1 MSTIEERP
9 SSGGEEVRAAEPASK
24 PRLELTLSDREALVE
39 ARELRASQHET
50 ELDER
55 ERRLGEGHEKPTADP
70 PAAEDDDRSVASTF
84 AAIALDLFSAGELSE
99 VLRRIVEAATTVID
113 ECDLAS
119 VTMLEGDKFSTP
131 VYTHTNALRVDEVQY
146 STEEGPCIDA
156 LLSGTVHGT
165 APDWREQWP
174 DWAAMAEKAG
184 IGSVLAV
191 PLRIP
196 NTEHLRLGAVNM
208 YSYAGDGFTEADQE
222 VALILS
228 AHAAIAAV
236 VARERGEK
244 EHQERSFQE
253 ALSSRDVIG
262 QAKGMLMER
271 HRISAEDAFD
281 TLRRS
286 SQGLNSKLRDVAREL
301 VQGSQGGEGRTAR
314 PEG

>member
-9 SSGGEEVRAAEPASK
+9 SG
-24 PRLELTLSDREALVE
+24 
-39 ARELRASQHET
+39 QHEA
-50 ELDER
+50 ELDQR
-55 ERRLGEGHEKPTADP
+55 ERRLGGGSEEPTADTP
-70 PAAEDDDRSVASTF
+70 VAEDDNDRSVASTF
-84 AAIALDLFSAGELSE
+84 AAIALDLFGAGELSE
-99 VLRRIVEAATTVID
+99 VLRRIVEVATTVID
-113 ECDLAS
+113 GCDLAS

-165 APDWREQWP
+165 ATGWRELWP
-174 DWAAMAEKAG
+174 DWAARAEQAG

-208 YSYAGDGFTEADQE
+208 YSYASDGFTEADQE

-236 VARERGEK
+236 VARERDEK
-244 EHQERSFQE
+244 EHKERTFQE

-271 HRISAEDAFD
+271 HRISAEDAFE

-301 VQGSQGGEGRTAR
+301 VQGSQDGEGLTLR